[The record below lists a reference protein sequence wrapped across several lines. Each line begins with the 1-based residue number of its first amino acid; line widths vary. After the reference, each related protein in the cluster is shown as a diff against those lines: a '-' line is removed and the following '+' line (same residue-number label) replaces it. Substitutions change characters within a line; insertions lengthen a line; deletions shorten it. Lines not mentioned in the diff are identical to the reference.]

1 MYVIDMYDKVM
12 CAVVASAL
20 VCRPIQGDSCIHRVR
35 VLFWASNH
43 LNHRVLVI
51 TDLVFLMH
59 KTRLK

>member
-1 MYVIDMYDKVM
+1 MYDKVM

-20 VCRPIQGDSCIHRVR
+20 MCIGGLQGDSCIHRVR

-51 TDLVFLMH
+51 TNLVFLMH